1 MHYKSGII
9 LFFCF
14 FSSLYS
20 QGQTSETI
28 ISSRPGQ
35 AFVPQTTGKNIWQ
48 FQTGADH
55 SGWRQDGDLDP
66 SLSGWG
72 YSLLLRYG
80 ILEDF
85 ELRSTIQVRRD
96 QFETDLEETT
106 SSGVSLWWLG
116 ARYNLVNGE
125 GYKPSFGI
133 QTEIKL
139 NWVGEDYRQEDIAP
153 KILLSHNQKLSD
165 TFSLTTNWG
174 LEWSGSDVGATGTYV
189 INLAMT
195 ISDKVGTFIETYGGV
210 ADRDLDAR
218 FDTGLAYLMHDD
230 LQLDLSLGYGANEGL
245 RDYFVDIGCSWRI
258 RP

>member
-1 MHYKSGII
+1 M
-9 LFFCF
+9 
-14 FSSLYS
+14 
-20 QGQTSETI
+20 
-28 ISSRPGQ
+28 
-35 AFVPQTTGKNIWQ
+35 
-48 FQTGADH
+48 
-55 SGWRQDGDLDP
+55 
-66 SLSGWG
+66 
-72 YSLLLRYG
+72 
-80 ILEDF
+80 
-85 ELRSTIQVRRD
+85 
-96 QFETDLEETT
+96 
-106 SSGVSLWWLG
+106 
-116 ARYNLVNGE
+116 NGE